1 MGALAGLIGLSA
13 AYGAF
18 LAGLVLG
25 NTADRHTVVNATR
38 PIQSTLLMAFFLS
51 VGLLIDPVY
60 MWNNMG
66 KIAVLLVLVAVG
78 KTILNASI
86 LHAFKKPWSVG
97 FLSSLMLAQIGEFS
111 FVLADA
117 ATDSGFLKGNEN
129 SW

>member
-1 MGALAGLIGLSA
+1 MAHSWRVLCLAIQRIVTQWLMPLGPFKALA
-13 AYGAF
+13 YG
-18 LAGLVLG
+18 V
-25 NTADRHTVVNATR
+25 
-38 PIQSTLLMAFFLS
+38 FLS

-111 FVLADA
+111 FVWQMLRQILI
-117 ATDSGFLKGNEN
+117 LKGNEN